1 MPEYISAREAAAR
14 WGVSER
20 SVRNYCA
27 QGRVPGAFITGK
39 TWNVPADA
47 QKPGRKPAAKPKKRD
62 LLQVLR
68 DEKDARMPGGIY
80 HRLQIDLTYNSN
92 HIEGSCLTHD
102 QTRLIFETRT
112 IGAGERA
119 VNVDDVIE
127 TVNDFHCI
135 DYVIDTAGKQ
145 LTQTYIKRLHGML
158 KVGTKD
164 ASRDW
169 FAVGDYKRLP
179 NEVGGVATA
188 EPEEVEGRM
197 AELLA
202 WYGSLGEVGL
212 DQILE
217 FHWRF
222 ERIHPFQD
230 GNGRV
235 GRLIALKECL
245 KHNVVPFI
253 ITDELKTYYYRGL
266 SEYAREPGYL
276 RGAALTG
283 QDYVKK
289 FLDAFRVPYDK
300 G

>member
-1 MPEYISAREAAAR
+1 M
-14 WGVSER
+14 
-20 SVRNYCA
+20 
-27 QGRVPGAFITGK
+27 
-39 TWNVPADA
+39 
-47 QKPGRKPAAKPKKRD
+47 
-62 LLQVLR
+62 
-68 DEKDARMPGGIY
+68 
-80 HRLQIDLTYNSN
+80 
-92 HIEGSCLTHD
+92 
-102 QTRLIFETRT
+102 
-112 IGAGERA
+112 
-119 VNVDDVIE
+119 NVDDVIE
-127 TVNDFHCI
+127 TVNHFRCI

-197 AELLA
+197 AEPLS
-202 WYGSLGEVGL
+202 WYADLGKADPDQVGL

-266 SEYAREPGYL
+266 SEYAREPVYL

>member
-1 MPEYISAREAAAR
+1 M
-14 WGVSER
+14 
-20 SVRNYCA
+20 
-27 QGRVPGAFITGK
+27 
-39 TWNVPADA
+39 
-47 QKPGRKPAAKPKKRD
+47 
-62 LLQVLR
+62 
-68 DEKDARMPGGIY
+68 
-80 HRLQIDLTYNSN
+80 
-92 HIEGSCLTHD
+92 
-102 QTRLIFETRT
+102 
-112 IGAGERA
+112 
-119 VNVDDVIE
+119 
-127 TVNDFHCI
+127 
-135 DYVIDTAGKQ
+135 
-145 LTQTYIKRLHGML
+145 
-158 KVGTKD
+158 
-164 ASRDW
+164 
-169 FAVGDYKRLP
+169 GDYKRLP

-202 WYGSLGEVGL
+202 GYGSLGEVGL